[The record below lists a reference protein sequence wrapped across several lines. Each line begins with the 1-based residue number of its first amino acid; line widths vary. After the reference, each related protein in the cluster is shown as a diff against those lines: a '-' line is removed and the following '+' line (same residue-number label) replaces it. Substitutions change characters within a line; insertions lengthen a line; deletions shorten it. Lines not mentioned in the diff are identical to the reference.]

1 MLDALKDVPSLLT
14 QYWGFL
20 ALAGPL
26 AWVVVKS
33 KSLFLLNYRL
43 WVSANRKDLAK
54 GDWLSMHL
62 QQRSELMKCRALLV
76 NVGTYPQAR
85 RVATWSESHG
95 LDMGTIGEAG
105 GYFDLDKLEIRGKV
119 PKEATVDFTSFAVR
133 YLSIIFLVF
142 GIICVS
148 REEALIHFTSERG
161 GSFYVTKDSA
171 YPFGGRRYLAMTIDD
186 CKKGLDPSKFGDLR
200 KDVCDVLSD
209 PHLPAAVSDTVVEQK
224 TLGSMLLLLS
234 PLLFL
239 WTVRWKT
246 SVRAARAIQNELQ
259 RKNSENQQV
268 KREENARG

>member
-1 MLDALKDVPSLLT
+1 
-14 QYWGFL
+14 
-20 ALAGPL
+20 
-26 AWVVVKS
+26 
-33 KSLFLLNYRL
+33 
-43 WVSANRKDLAK
+43 
-54 GDWLSMHL
+54 
-62 QQRSELMKCRALLV
+62 
-76 NVGTYPQAR
+76 
-85 RVATWSESHG
+85 
-95 LDMGTIGEAG
+95 
-105 GYFDLDKLEIRGKV
+105 
-119 PKEATVDFTSFAVR
+119 
-133 YLSIIFLVF
+133 
-142 GIICVS
+142 
-148 REEALIHFTSERG
+148 
-161 GSFYVTKDSA
+161 
-171 YPFGGRRYLAMTIDD
+171 MTIDD